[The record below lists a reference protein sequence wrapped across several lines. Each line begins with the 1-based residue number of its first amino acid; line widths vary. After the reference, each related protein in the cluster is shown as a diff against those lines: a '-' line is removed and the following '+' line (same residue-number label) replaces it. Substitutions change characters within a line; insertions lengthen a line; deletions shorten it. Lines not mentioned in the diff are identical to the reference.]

1 MRIQSV
7 EDKRVFHVKLLEKG
21 EHLIDEVVQARQRYT
36 EELLYVMSDE
46 DKIKFNEALDIMLK
60 RMRSE
65 DQ

>member
-1 MRIQSV
+1 
-7 EDKRVFHVKLLEKG
+7 
-21 EHLIDEVVQARQRYT
+21 YT
-36 EELLYVMSDE
+36 EELLSVMNDE